1 MKLIKLISF
10 ALILVLLLS
19 ACGKGS
25 AGGVKKVYQPDW
37 WRVQDSPDY
46 VQSYGMDTKVN
57 QNASYNAAYANAM
70 QGASNYVESYV
81 QSMIKNYVE
90 EAGVENPQV
99 LALTSSTAKVIS
111 KAKFNGVMVTKQE
124 TVITEEGR
132 YKTFVRV
139 SVPKEAVN
147 KNMLNQI
154 KNEEALYN
162 QFKAS
167 QSFGELEK
175 EMGNYNE

>member
-1 MKLIKLISF
+1 MKLIKFISL
-10 ALILVLLLS
+10 ALILVMLLT
-19 ACGKGS
+19 ACGKS
-25 AGGVKKVYQPDW
+25 DSSNVKKVYYPDW
-37 WRVQDSPDY
+37 WRLQDSAEY
-46 VQSYGMDTKVN
+46 VQSYGMDTKLN
-57 QNASYNAAYANAM
+57 QNASYNAAYANSM
-70 QGASNYVESYV
+70 QEASNYVEAYV
-81 QSMIKNYVE
+81 QSMIKNYIE

-99 LALTSSTAKVIS
+99 LALTSSTAKVVS

-124 TVITEEGR
+124 TIVTEEGR
-132 YKTFVRV
+132 YKTFVRA

-175 EMGNYNE
+175 EMGKYDE